1 MEPFNITVENPWLKL
16 VEDNGIIAECD
27 KNAFPNSLSAA
38 QYAEAI
44 NKGNKET
51 GLTFACLPDPFC
63 GNPHSK
69 VYCLNKNSGK
79 PDYCFSDE
87 EVFKYASI
95 KNLRLE
101 QDSCLGAK
109 GIRNNTLNYK

>member
-44 NKGNKET
+44 NKGNK
-51 GLTFACLPDPFC
+51 D
-63 GNPHSK
+63 
-69 VYCLNKNSGK
+69 
-79 PDYCFSDE
+79 
-87 EVFKYASI
+87 
-95 KNLRLE
+95 
-101 QDSCLGAK
+101 Q
-109 GIRNNTLNYK
+109 IRFVEILIVRCTA